1 MDKEVSDF
9 YFQVYPQIPNSK
21 VAFSAEYSKFYELIT
36 NDYGQGKYKQI
47 TISENPV
54 MIAAFAISACI
65 AIMGGFATLWILFL
79 SLKGLRRQ
87 YQLYLTKQTQL
98 AITIKQQKLSND
110 EVELDN
116 QKMLEE
122 F

>member
-1 MDKEVSDF
+1 
-9 YFQVYPQIPNSK
+9 
-21 VAFSAEYSKFYELIT
+21 
-36 NDYGQGKYKQI
+36 
-47 TISENPV
+47 

-65 AIMGGFATLWILFL
+65 AILGGLATLWILFL